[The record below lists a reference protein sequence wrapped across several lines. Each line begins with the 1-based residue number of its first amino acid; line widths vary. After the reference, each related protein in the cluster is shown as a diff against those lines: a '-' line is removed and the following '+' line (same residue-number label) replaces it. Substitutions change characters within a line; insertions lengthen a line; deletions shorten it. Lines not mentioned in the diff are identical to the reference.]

1 MPGENPIGRHL
12 NMGDTDVQIVGLVR
26 DSHYQALRETL
37 CPLIYLPTKQ
47 TQSSGFVLI
56 VRTTL
61 PTKQAMAQIQQTV
74 RSVDPKSPILEIQ
87 AMQEMIDNGITPE
100 RMLTFL
106 ANLFSVLVTLLC
118 CIGIYG
124 LIAYAVSRRTRE
136 IGVRFAIGAQKG
148 DVAKL
153 FLRDTVVLIGAGLLL
168 GIPLALASARILKSL
183 LFGVEATDASVLTL
197 TVAIFLLAGLLASLL
212 PVRKA
217 TGIEPME
224 ALRYE

>member
-1 MPGENPIGRHL
+1 MQDLI
-12 NMGDTDVQIVGLVR
+12 
-26 DSHYQALRETL
+26 DS
-37 CPLIYLPTKQ
+37 
-47 TQSSGFVLI
+47 
-56 VRTTL
+56 
-61 PTKQAMAQIQQTV
+61 
-74 RSVDPKSPILEIQ
+74 
-87 AMQEMIDNGITPE
+87 GITPE

-153 FLRDTVVLIGAGLLL
+153 FLQDSLLLIGAGLLL
-168 GIPLALASARILKSL
+168 GVPLALASARILKSL
-183 LFGVEATDASVLTL
+183 LFGVEATDARVLTL
-197 TVAIFLLAGLLASLL
+197 TLAVFLVAGVLASIL
-212 PVRKA
+212 PVRRA
-217 TGIEPME
+217 TRIEPME